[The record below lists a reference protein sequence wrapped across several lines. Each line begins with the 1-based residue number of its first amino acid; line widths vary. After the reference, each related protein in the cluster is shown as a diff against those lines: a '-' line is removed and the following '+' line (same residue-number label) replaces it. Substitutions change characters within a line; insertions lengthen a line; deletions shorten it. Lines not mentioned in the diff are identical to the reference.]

1 MVCKICKRSFFERK
15 TFLTLFKKEEGYIC
29 PLCYKKYPIEL
40 NYESFMLE
48 KYSCLVVSMFKY
60 NYKINYD
67 YFIKEYQKIYER
79 LDSMNDSV
87 VLFYDYLDLSYNLE
101 DLNIIANLLENNI
114 IILTFNFRK

>member
-1 MVCKICKRSFFERK
+1 
-15 TFLTLFKKEEGYIC
+15 
-29 PLCYKKYPIEL
+29 
-40 NYESFMLE
+40 MLE